1 MQQSMEM
8 QLAALLLPEWDY
20 DRYMVHAAAN
30 LYFYSADFHVVN
42 QFALTSGP

>member
-1 MQQSMEM
+1 MEM

-20 DRYMVHAAAN
+20 DRYIVHAAAN

-42 QFALTSGP
+42 QFALTSGPQDS